1 LRIEQCRRE
10 TERSLIGQRIGM
22 IPADGDLLAR
32 QREGA
37 PFDRAADADQAGIVR
52 LFQTL

>member
-1 LRIEQCRRE
+1 
-10 TERSLIGQRIGM
+10 M

-32 QREGA
+32 QRERA

-52 LFQTL
+52 LFQKL

>member
-1 LRIEQCRRE
+1 MPARNRAVVDRE
-10 TERSLIGQRIGM
+10 RIGM
-22 IPADGDLLAR
+22 IAADGGLFAR

-52 LFQTL
+52 LFQNP

>member
-1 LRIEQCRRE
+1 MPARNRAVVDRQ
-10 TERSLIGQRIGM
+10 GIGM

-32 QREGA
+32 QRERA

-52 LFQTL
+52 LFQNP